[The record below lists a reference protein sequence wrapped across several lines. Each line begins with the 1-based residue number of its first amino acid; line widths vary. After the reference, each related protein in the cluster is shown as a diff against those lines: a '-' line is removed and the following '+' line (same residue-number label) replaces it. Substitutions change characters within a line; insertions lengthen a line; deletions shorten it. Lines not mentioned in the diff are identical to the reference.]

1 MQLREIEL
9 KVQREISEKRQELL
23 AKEQTLRYVSA
34 VTLPDTALMYRQK
47 SREPPRRSGTP
58 SGAVKWRSGYRS
70 IVSDIVLVTWA
81 QTFMVD

>member
-34 VTLPDTALMYRQK
+34 VTLPDTASDVSTEI
-47 SREPPRRSGTP
+47 SRAASPLRDPFGSCKVAIWLPLHR
-58 SGAVKWRSGYRS
+58 
-70 IVSDIVLVTWA
+70 L
-81 QTFMVD
+81 